1 VVGDALK
8 VCTWA
13 AEGTGQVVS
22 TPISCQRVHWL
33 VDFFRAVF
41 VDRKAVCKTFSSSS
55 TVSGLVSFET
65 DSRWSF
71 TWFPFQSFCHC
82 ASFACSRLPRAE
94 FHYYQLVRA
103 AVWHLSSFA
112 ALICELFHQE
122 RWSPNLWLSPHSISK
137 CKTVSVLRSWISFA
151 ANLVSLPWL
160 AFGIRA
166 SEFD

>member
-1 VVGDALK
+1 MVKMFAFAALGALVFFCCLVLGLLVNIDSSFGYQPQFAFSLTPKKHFHIFVVGDALK

-65 DSRWSF
+65 DSR
-71 TWFPFQSFCHC
+71 
-82 ASFACSRLPRAE
+82 
-94 FHYYQLVRA
+94 
-103 AVWHLSSFA
+103 
-112 ALICELFHQE
+112 
-122 RWSPNLWLSPHSISK
+122 
-137 CKTVSVLRSWISFA
+137 
-151 ANLVSLPWL
+151 
-160 AFGIRA
+160 
-166 SEFD
+166 